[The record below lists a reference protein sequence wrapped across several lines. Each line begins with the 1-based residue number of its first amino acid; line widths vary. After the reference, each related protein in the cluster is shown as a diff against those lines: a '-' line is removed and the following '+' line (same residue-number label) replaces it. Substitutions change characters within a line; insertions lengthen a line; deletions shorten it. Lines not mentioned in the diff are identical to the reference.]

1 MAFSVPLW
9 NKKKAA
15 LALGSTAWRPNFVSN
30 QETGSELSYVVP
42 NRTWVGFVII
52 NYINISSKTLD
63 LLLVKFVPLKK
74 THQPDQEFRIL
85 AAPNHPTRILGALVF
100 PAIKVGKTEASH
112 TLSPSIPWTFMFGST
127 TDWLTSSPMRAVQ
140 LG

>member
-52 NYINISSKTLD
+52 NYINITSKTLD

-74 THQPDQEFRIL
+74 NTNQIKNLESWL
-85 AAPNHPTRILGALVF
+85 LPTIRPEYWGRWCFLR
-100 PAIKVGKTEASH
+100 S
-112 TLSPSIPWTFMFGST
+112 
-127 TDWLTSSPMRAVQ
+127 R
-140 LG
+140 